1 MSENRIQIPT
11 YEEALERHETPL
23 DVFVSRWEPVD
34 SRNSRNL
41 FREDLASL
49 IEYIVAQKEED
60 E

>member
-34 SRNSRNL
+34 SRNSRNR

-49 IEYIVAQKEED
+49 IEYIVQHDED

>member
-11 YEEALERHETPL
+11 YEEAIERHETPL

-34 SRNSRNL
+34 SRNSRNR

-49 IEYIVAQKEED
+49 IEYIVQHDED

>member
-34 SRNSRNL
+34 SRNSRNR

-49 IEYIVAQKEED
+49 IEYIIVQQDED

>member
-1 MSENRIQIPT
+1 MSEIRIQIPT

-34 SRNSRNL
+34 SRNSRNR

-49 IEYIVAQKEED
+49 IEYIVQHDED